1 MSEHVDSVVVGSG
14 FGGSVAAWRL
24 AEAGKEV
31 VVLERGKAWAP
42 GSFPRRPHEI
52 AKSFW
57 DPSRGLHGLL
67 NVWSFKNLGA
77 IVSSG
82 LGGGSLIYAN
92 VLLRKDERWFCDE
105 LPNGESREWPIAYE
119 QLVRHYERVER
130 LIAAEPYPFVDL
142 TAKTRAMREA
152 AQQLAQSGTKATWS
166 LPPLAIAFR
175 DAQGT
180 ACPGAPLV
188 EAHPNLHG
196 ATRSTCRLCGECNLG
211 CNYGS
216 KNTLDHCVLSDAKR
230 RGADIRTRVEV
241 RRIARNGDGY
251 EVGYVCHRDD
261 CTDTRA
267 LPILTIT
274 CKRLVLAAGA
284 LGSTYLLL
292 RNRAAFPGLSDRVGH
307 CFNGNGDLL
316 GLVLDAR
323 EPGARQGRVLDGS
336 HGPVI
341 TSAIR
346 IADERDGDG
355 ARGSG
360 FYVEDAGYPQFVDWI
375 AQGTHL
381 DNVLQRIERFAHVW
395 LRKHFSQNP
404 SCDLGADLAE
414 LFGGDAARTW
424 LPLLGMGRESP
435 HGCATLDDR
444 NQLSV
449 DWSLDRAG
457 DYFDRVQATM
467 QGIASALHGKF
478 EKNPLSYLQ
487 RVLTVHPL
495 GGCPMGRNPREGVV
509 SSDGEVFGHPGF
521 YIADGSV
528 MPGPVGPNPALT
540 IAACADHFADHMLR

>member
-1 MSEHVDSVVVGSG
+1 MSEHVDTIVVGSG
-14 FGGSVAAWRL
+14 FGGSIVAWRL
-24 AEAGKEV
+24 AERGKEV

-42 GSFPRRPHEI
+42 GTFPRRPHEI
-52 AKSFW
+52 AQSFW
-57 DPSRGLHGLL
+57 DPSRGMHGLL
-67 NVWSFKNLGA
+67 DVWSFANLGA

-92 VLLRKDERWFCDE
+92 VLLRKDPEWFGDQ
-105 LPNGESREWPIAYE
+105 LPSGEYRAWPITYAE
-119 QLVRHYERVER
+119 LEPHYERVER
-130 LIAAEPYPFVDL
+130 LMGGEPYPFAEL
-142 TAKTRAMREA
+142 TAKTRAMKA
-152 AQQLAQSGTKATWS
+152 AAEQLARSGAKAEWL
-166 LPPLAIAFR
+166 LPRLAIGFR
-175 DAQGT
+175 DGQGN
-180 ACPGAPLV
+180 ASPGAPLV
-188 EAHPNLHG
+188 EAVPNLHG
-196 ATRSTCRLCGECNLG
+196 ATRTTCRLCGECNLG

-216 KNTLDHCVLSDAKR
+216 KHTLDHCVLSDAR
-230 RGADIRTRVEV
+230 RKGADIRTRVEV
-241 RRIARNGDGY
+241 RTIARHRDGY

-267 LPILTIT
+267 LPILTLT

-323 EPGARQGRVLDGS
+323 DPDARRGRVLDGS

-346 IADERDGDG
+346 IADG
-355 ARGSG
+355 AQGG

-375 AQGTHL
+375 AQGSHL
-381 DNVLQRIERFAHVW
+381 SQVLERIERFAHVW
-395 LRKHFSQNP
+395 LRKHFSRNP

-414 LFGGDAARTW
+414 LFDGEAARTW

-435 HGCATLDDR
+435 HGCASLDER
-444 NQLSV
+444 NQLAI

-457 DYFDRVQATM
+457 DYFDRVQDTM
-467 QGIASALHGKF
+467 RRIAQALHGKF
-478 EKNPLSYLQ
+478 ERNPLSYLR

-495 GGCPMGRNPREGVV
+495 GGCPMGRTAAEGVV
-509 SSDGEVFGHPGF
+509 SRDGEVFGHPGF

-540 IAACADHFADHMLR
+540 IAACADHFADHMLRA